1 MDEDDKF
8 EYQIKQI
15 EIKNI
20 SVGRSPSVRM
30 NNFYSLA
37 TILIMSV
44 VILWYSNY
52 VLPAFEKQKEKE
64 LQAARFKL
72 QEQINSELAQD
83 SSAENQLKIM
93 TRVMKDF
100 SDENN

>member
-64 LQAARFKL
+64 LQEQQQKAKIEENKKL
-72 QEQINSELAQD
+72 REAQIELSQRLHKEAKG
-83 SSAENQLKIM
+83 EK
-93 TRVMKDF
+93 
-100 SDENN
+100 

>member
-1 MDEDDKF
+1 MDEDEKF
-8 EYQIKQI
+8 EHQIKQI

-44 VILWYSNY
+44 VIIWYSNY
-52 VLPAFEKQKEKE
+52 VLPAFEKQKAKE
-64 LQAARFKL
+64 LQEQQQKVKL
-72 QEQINSELAQD
+72 EENKKLREAQIELSQR
-83 SSAENQLKIM
+83 LH
-93 TRVMKDF
+93 KDTKG
-100 SDENN
+100 EK